1 MEVLVFAD
9 APFKP
14 VGDSLLSSLESWDG
28 PVTLLTSKDDVAS
41 AFEAM
46 RTKPFT
52 RVVVNSRWAPL
63 ALPLMT
69 ASVESNIVS
78 VLAWQHEQQTQKM
91 LAFQSVAEDPQGHT
105 FLVLLASRGLVNTTA
120 FQVSQHF
127 HNESRAIVLTSE
139 QTPAMIVLPAAQAPW
154 FFEQWLTRHA
164 QASQE
169 MVDAL
174 LDQPLTLDLYHKE
187 LSATHAL
194 ATFQWLAL
202 RFPDK
207 VAVQSVDLLP
217 GEFSASVLSRVVSPE
232 PFSAV
237 LSRAGPVGLASTSVP
252 VNDVTGNATAW
263 VFFALVAVALV
274 LGLGVLFGGV
284 RAARATPSPLE
295 TRWQHL

>member
-1 MEVLVFAD
+1 
-9 APFKP
+9 
-14 VGDSLLSSLESWDG
+14 
-28 PVTLLTSKDDVAS
+28 
-41 AFEAM
+41 
-46 RTKPFT
+46 
-52 RVVVNSRWAPL
+52 
-63 ALPLMT
+63 MT

-127 HNESRAIVLTSE
+127 HTESRAIVLTSE

-295 TRWQHL
+295 TRWKHL